1 MFPIYSNALK
11 LTINEIKNVSPEV
24 SSAFVFKKD
33 GEIIAQ
39 DDNTTV
45 ETINDV
51 INVFNEM
58 TQRIDAIGGLE
69 NLTIQGSNGQ
79 MSFTP
84 CINDLYLATVSS
96 KIVDEK
102 VLYALTRVL
111 VPTIVKLMN
120 QLTESGE
127 SQLLTLEKTQLE
139 IEAPEKEAQTGSNQI
154 TEPVFSENN
163 DILLP
168 EPPVHQLMIEKIG
181 GLLASSD
188 TVRIDNEVIAN
199 WNELYEG
206 KTIERVNIETLKMKT
221 TQCKFK
227 PIKETKSPTKGIIQ
241 MPEKIQQTLEAAK
254 GELVMVKPII
264 ET

>member
-1 MFPIYSNALK
+1 MIPIYSYALK
-11 LTINEIKNVSPEV
+11 STITEIKNISPEV

-39 DDNTTV
+39 DDNTTQ
-45 ETINDV
+45 ETINKV

-58 TQRIDAIGGLE
+58 TERMDEIGGLE

-79 MSFTP
+79 VSFTP

-96 KIVDEK
+96 KIADEK
-102 VLYALTRVL
+102 ILYALTRVL

-127 SQLLTLEKTQLE
+127 AQLLTLKKAQPE
-139 IEAPEKEAQTGSNQI
+139 IEAPEKETQTI
-154 TEPVFSENN
+154 EPIFPENI
-163 DILLP
+163 DLILP
-168 EPPVHQLMIEKIG
+168 KPPVHQLMIEKIG
-181 GLLASSD
+181 GLLVPSD
-188 TVRIDNEVIAN
+188 TVRIDSEVIAN

-206 KTIERVNIETLKMKT
+206 KTIEKVNIETLKMKT

-227 PIKETKSPTKGIIQ
+227 PIKEAKNPTKGIIQ
-241 MPEKIQQTLEAAK
+241 MPEKIQQTLEASK